1 MSPRLGI
8 TGRKVRP
15 SGGMAARRKLL
26 NINGVPGLNTSS
38 KLDFITNRADE
49 LMKLKTE
56 QDKVSFEHHY
66 VYDEPKK
73 ILGNGAHG

>member
-1 MSPRLGI
+1 M
-8 TGRKVRP
+8 
-15 SGGMAARRKLL
+15 
-26 NINGVPGLNTSS
+26 NINGVPGLNTTN

-56 QDKVSFEHHY
+56 QDKVSFEYHY
-66 VYDEPKK
+66 VFDEPKK